1 MSTIKINELA
11 TTDIALTDFIAKAD
25 ANGLMT
31 KNTVSN
37 LSTFTETVG
46 EVGFKGSVLIADD
59 PTEDGWY
66 LAGEAGTFTNIGGLV
81 ALAQSVTI
89 FVISDSDTTYSKI
102 DIPLTLPFDSVPTE
116 GSTNAVQSGGVYDS
130 VLEFS
135 NKLNGNALQTN
146 SRFDDNTVISG
157 SDVGIFSVEA
167 GTVSL
172 SHLEGGINFDVTS
185 NSQGIISNTTF
196 LNSNEGDELLYS
208 FYAKRIL
215 GANQLYFS
223 AGESV
228 GGGGSTLDITLTD
241 DFVHYTGKLTVGP
254 TRVDRLAF
262 ITLQTINY
270 IVKDLKLGINIDDF
284 GLEPIIEINSTNIST
299 NTANINNNTSNLLTN
314 SNDLIDL
321 NGIENILSDNS
332 RADEN
337 SVITSTDLGDDG
349 IAWRNSTFAYNS
361 TDKALTISPDTQVAS
376 GLRYS
381 TILTNVPSNKN
392 FNLSFEARYVSN
404 AQDITTF
411 IESSISSTEIIALTS
426 SFVEYRYSN
435 LSRGTEYTDGRLTI
449 GVNSSSNNSD
459 FEIRNIKIE
468 VLGNINQ
475 FQSNQEV
482 HDFTNLKISIDGD
495 SISTNLGNN
504 AFEKEVLS
512 VDVGNSFTGYVT
524 HYDVYTDSTTNTLTN
539 LSIGGYTYLPSDI
552 GNQITVTPLIGD
564 VGKLIGKSLNFNT
577 TDIENMWW
585 KKLSNNLGAEILQ
598 NASWSGSS
606 ASSHNSNQSIYK
618 TSYLWHPAQVNRLR
632 KRDENGNNID
642 PDIILIFRGVN
653 DFSKQ
658 DYSVLTDFGITST
671 SIPSDDTV
679 NTNEFGYKEALA
691 LGIQKRREQ
700 YPNAR
705 IILCTL
711 PIVKRI
717 NYTSFPVQ
725 NGDST
730 LPEFNK
736 AIRDVAELMG
746 CDVIDFD
753 KSGITFENVSTYT
766 SDDTHPNPLG
776 QTKLAIKAIKTL
788 RNKY

>member
-31 KNTVSN
+31 KNTISN
-37 LSTFTETVG
+37 LSTFISTIG

-66 LAGEAGTFTNIGGLV
+66 LAGEAGTFPNIGGLV
-81 ALAQSVTI
+81 ALSESVTI

-102 DIPLTLPFDSVPTE
+102 DIPLTLPFDSVPTQ
-116 GSTNAVQSGGVYDS
+116 GSTNAVESGGVYDS

-135 NKLNGNALQTN
+135 TEIDANSLPKN
-146 SRFDDNTVISG
+146 SRFDENTVISG
-157 SDVGIFSVEA
+157 SDVGVFSVEA

-172 SHLEGGINFDVTS
+172 SKVDNGIAFDVTAATTAR
-185 NSQGIISNTTF
+185 ISNTTI
-196 LNSNEGDELLYS
+196 LNSNSGDELLYS
-208 FYAKRIL
+208 FFAKRVS
-215 GANQLYFS
+215 GGSSLYFS
-223 AGESV
+223 AGASLPASA
-228 GGGGSTLDITLTD
+228 STLDITLTD
-241 DFVHYTGKLTVGP
+241 DCVQYTGKLIIGSSNP
-254 TRVDRLAF
+254 DR
-262 ITLQTINY
+262 ITFLTSNLITKY
-270 IVKDLKLGINIDDF
+270 IVKDLQIGINIDNF
-284 GLEPIIEINSTNIST
+284 GIKYTSLD
-299 NTANINNNTSNLLTN
+299 NTANITVNNSNILTN
-314 SNDLIDL
+314 SNSLIDL
-321 NGIENILSDNS
+321 NGIENIISTNS
-332 RADEN
+332 IADEN
-337 SVITSTDLGDDG
+337 SVITSTTLGDDG
-349 IAWRNSTFAYNS
+349 IAWRNSTFNYNS
-361 TDKALTISPDTQVAS
+361 TDKALTISPDTQIAS
-376 GLRYS
+376 GLRYP
-381 TILTNVPSNKN
+381 TILTNVPSGKN
-392 FNLSFEARYVSN
+392 FNISFEARYVSN
-404 AQDITTF
+404 PQDITTF
-411 IESSISSTEIIALTS
+411 IESGISSTEIISLTS
-426 SFVEYRYSN
+426 SFVGYSYSN

-449 GVNSSSNNSD
+449 GVNSSSNTSD

-468 VLGNINQ
+468 VLGNINE

-504 AFEKEVLS
+504 AYEREVLS
-512 VDVGNSFTGYVT
+512 IDVGNSFTGYVT

-598 NASWSGSS
+598 NASWSGAS
-606 ASSHNSNQSIYK
+606 ASSHNADESIYK

-632 KRDENGNNID
+632 KRDENGNNIN